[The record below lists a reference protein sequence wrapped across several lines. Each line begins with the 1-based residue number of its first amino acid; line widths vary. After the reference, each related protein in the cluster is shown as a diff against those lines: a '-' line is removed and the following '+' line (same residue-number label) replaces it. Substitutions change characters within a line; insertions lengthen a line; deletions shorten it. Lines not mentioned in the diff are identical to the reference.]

1 MNQLDSS
8 TMSLPQSL
16 RNCLMD
22 KDHGYGI
29 ESHNPPKRGSSLKT
43 LKINR
48 QHIKIRSRQC
58 PVAHRE
64 NSPTNPS
71 LRTRNSLPCI
81 YCSEVYLIDGAS
93 DLSRH
98 QCCSCLVYIY
108 ICGSAV
114 RLAFR
119 SSRQVIE
126 DDVLV
131 ACSFAKGQRRVV

>member
-1 MNQLDSS
+1 MTRLESTPREGRMNQLDSS
-8 TMSLPQSL
+8 TMRSPQRL
-16 RNCLMD
+16 RNCFMD
-22 KDHGYGI
+22 KDNGYGI
-29 ESHNPPKRGSSLKT
+29 ESHNSPKQRGSSLKT
-43 LKINR
+43 LKVNR

-98 QCCSCLVYIY
+98 QCCSCLVCIY
-108 ICGSAV
+108 MRHCGAPCVSK
-114 RLAFR
+114 LTTG
-119 SSRQVIE
+119 
-126 DDVLV
+126 D
-131 ACSFAKGQRRVV
+131 RR